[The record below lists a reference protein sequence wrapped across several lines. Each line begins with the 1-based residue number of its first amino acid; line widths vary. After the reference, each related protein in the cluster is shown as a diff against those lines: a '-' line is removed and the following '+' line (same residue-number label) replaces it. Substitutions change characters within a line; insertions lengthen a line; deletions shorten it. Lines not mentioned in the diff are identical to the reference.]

1 MPLYAII
8 RSASILAYFFIFLKG
23 QMILLPF
30 GLLLFTGLFEGESLT
45 RILIFFADISLIIL
59 LIFSFGEKTK
69 KKLFIEIV
77 IYLILL
83 APLIKIFVSFPFEMF
98 NYFLFVFPSI
108 CFILLY
114 PLSIFLAYKQINKL
128 KTL

>member
-1 MPLYAII
+1 MQLYAIF

-30 GLLLFTGLFEGESLT
+30 GLLLFTGLFEAENFT
-45 RILIFFADISLIIL
+45 RILIALADISLITL

-69 KKLFIEIV
+69 KKLLIETI
-77 IYLILL
+77 IYFVLF
-83 APLIKIFVSFPFEMF
+83 APLLKIFVSFPFEMF
-98 NYFLFVFPSI
+98 NYFLFIFPAV

-114 PLSIFLAYKQINKL
+114 PLSVIIAYRHIK
-128 KTL
+128 